1 LSALALWVAGT
12 GMNVCVA
19 TDTGNTTGAAR
30 RMTAG
35 AGAGAGLGAGF
46 GTAFAGAGAG
56 FGTAF
61 AGAGAGFGA
70 GARLGRILL
79 TAL

>member
-35 AGAGAGLGAGF
+35 AAGAGF